1 MYRRLKQRSTWTIA
15 VILICSGQFLAA
27 QAPTVKIAVLNLRDH
42 GWQPPDPLQPHE
54 VDTVERRS
62 IAIDHLGRVL
72 VGFAVRERS
81 GLVTREQPA
90 FSLHVVRLLPD
101 GKMDLSLSLDANGWR
116 NNSIYLSDRDQ
127 IIVRANDSLQL
138 LQADSGQAST
148 GNTLGKTIAP
158 CGWNCRITQS
168 PSRRTLL
175 LYDVE
180 PLLTLID
187 TSRLPIVKRCAKP
200 RYETDSITDN
210 FAYFSEQTPRLEI
223 STYRWPLCDYEH
235 RAELPFQIRGRYTV
249 LNDQSFVANGDA
261 LVANAPTKPDRDANS
276 NLEVISFDGHV
287 KFRQHMPKH
296 EHWDNFWVPIRSS
309 ERGDRIAVDILTT
322 RGGNRTLDISSHVTA
337 RRIAVFDIEAGKEL
351 ASVPVNP
358 AHRYRFEFDLSQDG
372 RRIAI
377 LEDDA
382 VKVVDLEEAAK
393 PVAHT
398 GAVDEKDGAPHLQIP
413 IPATKPK
420 Q

>member
-1 MYRRLKQRSTWTIA
+1 
-15 VILICSGQFLAA
+15 
-27 QAPTVKIAVLNLRDH
+27 
-42 GWQPPDPLQPHE
+42 
-54 VDTVERRS
+54 
-62 IAIDHLGRVL
+62 
-72 VGFAVRERS
+72 
-81 GLVTREQPA
+81 
-90 FSLHVVRLLPD
+90 
-101 GKMDLSLSLDANGWR
+101 
-116 NNSIYLSDRDQ
+116 
-127 IIVRANDSLQL
+127 
-138 LQADSGQAST
+138 
-148 GNTLGKTIAP
+148 
-158 CGWNCRITQS
+158 
-168 PSRRTLL
+168 
-175 LYDVE
+175 
-180 PLLTLID
+180 
-187 TSRLPIVKRCAKP
+187 
-200 RYETDSITDN
+200 
-210 FAYFSEQTPRLEI
+210 
-223 STYRWPLCDYEH
+223 
-235 RAELPFQIRGRYTV
+235 
-249 LNDQSFVANGDA
+249 
-261 LVANAPTKPDRDANS
+261 
-276 NLEVISFDGHV
+276 
-287 KFRQHMPKH
+287 
-296 EHWDNFWVPIRSS
+296 VPIRSS